1 MQRRPKCRFSKFQ
14 MRARILSALLLAG
27 LAGGAFAVDYRSVES
42 TVAVLYDA
50 PSQKGKKLY
59 LIRAQTPVEVVVRL
73 EGWSKVRDAEGTLA
87 WVEARNL
94 GERRT
99 LIVTAPRAEIR
110 QSDRADAPVLLELD
124 KWVVVDLLEAASP
137 GWAKVKH
144 RDGVTGYVRATQVW
158 GL

>member
-1 MQRRPKCRFSKFQ
+1 
-14 MRARILSALLLAG
+14 MRARTFLALLLLSLSALAQ
-27 LAGGAFAVDYRSVES
+27 AVDYRSVES
-42 TVAVLYDA
+42 SVAVLYDA

-87 WVEARNL
+87 WIEARNL

-110 QSDRADAPVLLELD
+110 QADRAEAPVLLELD
-124 KWVVVDLLEAASP
+124 KWVVLDLLEAAAP
-137 GWAKVKH
+137 GWAKVRH
-144 RDGVTGYVRATQVW
+144 RDGVTGYVRTMQVW